1 MAVQRSGMDGKPRRC
16 ARISIERWRL
26 VARTLYTRGRRR
38 ISMQSLMTFLVNSFD
53 CSVRLKDP
61 AKVSTAPKDQPTYPG
76 LDSAASLMDS

>member
-1 MAVQRSGMDGKPRRC
+1 MDGKPRRC
-16 ARISIERWRL
+16 ARISIARWRL

>member
-1 MAVQRSGMDGKPRRC
+1 
-16 ARISIERWRL
+16 
-26 VARTLYTRGRRR
+26 
-38 ISMQSLMTFLVNSFD
+38 MQSLMTFLVNSFD